1 MSNITK
7 RPNIVF
13 IFSDQ
18 QRADTLGCYGQKLD
32 VTPNLD
38 RLAKDGVR
46 FEKAYTCQPVC
57 GPARSCLQSGQY
69 ATETG
74 CFINGRPL
82 PTDIPTVAKSL
93 SAAGYET
100 AYVGKWHLAS
110 HHHKGI
116 LYQNA
121 PVPAELRGGFKDY
134 IAMAD
139 VLEFSSHGYDG
150 HVWDKDGQRMD
161 FIGYRADCLTDY
173 AIHYIRNKESDAP
186 FYMFISY
193 LEPHHQNDT
202 NNYECPD
209 GYREKFKDVEIP
221 YELKHGMY
229 EGDWHDGRY
238 ADYIGCCHAV
248 DYNVGRLVDTLKEKG
263 IYDDT
268 VIVYT
273 SDHGDHFETMNG
285 EHKRQCFD
293 SCLRVPLIIKGAG
306 DFCGG
311 ITKTEP
317 VSLINLPPTL
327 LEMAGTEIPST
338 FQERPL
344 QDLMEGKSWSN
355 CVFYQISEAELA
367 RGIRTERWKYCVHA
381 PHVQGVLDMGARYDA
396 NYYRSML
403 KKAKPYSDDY
413 VEQYLF
419 DTYNDPYELNN
430 LIAEPEYA
438 DIRAELRATLAD
450 YIRRAEHRDAVI
462 YEYGHAFPEA
472 CPEEDGL

>member
-1 MSNITK
+1 MK
-7 RPNIVF
+7 KQPNILF

-18 QRADTLGCYGQKLD
+18 QRADTLGCYGQKLN
-32 VTPNLD
+32 VTPNID
-38 RLAKDGVR
+38 ALAKEGVK

-82 PTDIPTVAKSL
+82 PADIPTVAKSL

-116 LYQNA
+116 LYQDQ
-121 PVPAELRGGFKDY
+121 PIPPELRGGFKDY

-139 VLEFSSHGYDG
+139 VLEFTSHGYDG
-150 HVWDKDGQRMD
+150 HVWDKDGKQMD

-173 AIHYIRNKESDAP
+173 AIHYIRSKTTDAP

-202 NNYECPD
+202 NNFECPD
-209 GYREKFKDVEIP
+209 GYHDKFKDVEIP
-221 YELKHGMY
+221 YELKHGLFK
-229 EGDWHDGRY
+229 GDWDEGRY
-238 ADYIGCCHAV
+238 ADYIGCCHAL
-248 DYNVGRLVDTLKEKG
+248 DGNVGRIVDTLRQKG

-268 VIVYT
+268 VIIYC
-273 SDHGDHFETMNG
+273 SDHGDHFQTMNG

-293 SCLRVPLIIKGAG
+293 SCLHVPLIIKGVET
-306 DFCGG
+306 FRGG

-317 VSLINLPPTL
+317 VSLINLPPTV
-327 LEMAGTEIPST
+327 LEMAGVPAPDT
-338 FQERPL
+338 FQEPAL
-344 QDLMEGKSWSN
+344 QQLMRGENWDN

-381 PHVQGVLDMGARYDA
+381 PHIQEVLDMGARFDVVH
-396 NYYRSML
+396 YRNML
-403 KKAKPYSDDY
+403 KKAVPYSDEY
-413 VEQYLF
+413 VDQYLF

-430 LIAEPEYA
+430 LIDDPKYHAVREK
-438 DIRAELRATLAD
+438 LRARLTG
-450 YIRRAEHRDAVI
+450 YIQKAEHKSPVI
-462 YEYGHAFPEA
+462 HPFGHTFS
-472 CPEEDGL
+472 

>member
-1 MSNITK
+1 MQK
-7 RPNIVF
+7 QPNILF

-18 QRADTLGCYGQKLD
+18 QRADTLGCYGQRLD
-32 VTPNLD
+32 VTQNLD
-38 RLAKDGVR
+38 ALAKDGVK
-46 FEKAYTCQPVC
+46 FEKAYTPQPVC

-82 PTDIPTVAKSL
+82 PTDIPTVAKEL

-110 HHHKGI
+110 HHHNGI
-116 LYQNA
+116 LYQDK
-121 PVPAELRGGFKDY
+121 PIPPELRGGFRDY

-139 VLEFSSHGYDG
+139 VLEFTSHGYDG
-150 HVWDKDGQRMD
+150 HVWDRDGKQMD

-173 AIHYIRNKESDAP
+173 AIHYIRNKTSAAP

-202 NNYECPD
+202 NDFECPD

-229 EGDWHDGRY
+229 KGDWDNGRY
-238 ADYIGCCHAV
+238 ADYIGSCHAL
-248 DYNVGRLVDTLKEKG
+248 DQNVGRLVDTLRQKG

-268 VIVYT
+268 VIIYC
-273 SDHGDHFETMNG
+273 SDHGDHFQTMNG

-293 SCLRVPLIIKGAG
+293 SCLRIPLIIKGTD
-306 DFCGG
+306 DFRGG

-317 VSLINLPPTL
+317 VSLINLPPTI
-327 LEMAGTEIPST
+327 LEMAGVSAPDT
-338 FQERPL
+338 FQEPPL
-344 QDLMEGKSWSN
+344 HQLMRGDGWDN

-381 PHVQGVLDMGARYDA
+381 PHVQEVLDMGARFDT
-396 NYYRSML
+396 NHYRNTL
-403 KKAKPYSDDY
+403 RKAVPYSDDY
-413 VEQYLF
+413 VDQYLF
-419 DTYNDPYELNN
+419 DTYNDPYELHN
-430 LIAEPEYA
+430 LIDDPDYYE
-438 DIRAELRATLAD
+438 IRETLRAKLTA
-450 YIRRAEHRDAVI
+450 YIQKAEHRNAVI
-462 YEYGHAFPEA
+462 HPYGHVFS
-472 CPEEDGL
+472 

>member
-18 QRADTLGCYGQKLD
+18 QRADTLGCYGQKMD

-221 YELKHGMY
+221 Y
-229 EGDWHDGRY
+229 
-238 ADYIGCCHAV
+238 
-248 DYNVGRLVDTLKEKG
+248 
-263 IYDDT
+263 
-268 VIVYT
+268 
-273 SDHGDHFETMNG
+273 
-285 EHKRQCFD
+285 
-293 SCLRVPLIIKGAG
+293 
-306 DFCGG
+306 
-311 ITKTEP
+311 
-317 VSLINLPPTL
+317 
-327 LEMAGTEIPST
+327 
-338 FQERPL
+338 
-344 QDLMEGKSWSN
+344 
-355 CVFYQISEAELA
+355 
-367 RGIRTERWKYCVHA
+367 
-381 PHVQGVLDMGARYDA
+381 
-396 NYYRSML
+396 
-403 KKAKPYSDDY
+403 
-413 VEQYLF
+413 
-419 DTYNDPYELNN
+419 
-430 LIAEPEYA
+430 
-438 DIRAELRATLAD
+438 
-450 YIRRAEHRDAVI
+450 
-462 YEYGHAFPEA
+462 
-472 CPEEDGL
+472 